1 VVRNHEGGTRCAVL
15 ADCTQRVTLVTWEW
29 AEQEESEEGNHS
41 TESEGDVLRKY
52 ILDAEMFDRGK
63 GKDQEGRQPTMC
75 KHRGER
81 TRKTLKIP
89 SVTAKVKRGVAKPR
103 SDYVFSWA
111 PARPLAVAEGRH
123 GLGGSRPLDRNGR
136 FSDRP
141 HL

>member
-81 TRKTLKIP
+81 TRKTLKTP
-89 SVTAKVKRGVAKPR
+89 SVTAKVKRGVAKTTERLRVLLGAGPT
-103 SDYVFSWA
+103 A
-111 PARPLAVAEGRH
+111 CGRGRHH